1 MKDYKSH
8 ILAITTDS
16 AKKLVNF
23 KQGFI
28 HGDKIEVN
36 PDDVIIAS
44 RNVLEQDANFK
55 HIIPYILVK
64 QGDKYLTY
72 QRTSKGGESRL
83 HGDFSVGFGGHID
96 VGDINLQ
103 NDGQQINLSESIIFS
118 AQREMAEELAIILY
132 YEETETSLVIKGFL
146 YDDSNAVGSVHLGL
160 VIVIEVPEDREIT
173 SPEDQIDLQGFKTK
187 DELLE
192 NLVKYENWSQL
203 LIENLI

>member
-8 ILAITTDS
+8 ILAITTNS

-64 QGDKYLTY
+64 RGDKYLTY
-72 QRTSKGGESRL
+72 QRTSKGGEIRL
-83 HGDFSVGFGGHID
+83 HGDFSFGFGGHID

-103 NDGQQINLSESIIFS
+103 NDGQQINLSETIIFS
-118 AQREMAEELAIILY
+118 ARREMAEELAIILNN
-132 YEETETSLVIKGFL
+132 EETETPLVIKGFL

-203 LIENLI
+203 LIEDLI